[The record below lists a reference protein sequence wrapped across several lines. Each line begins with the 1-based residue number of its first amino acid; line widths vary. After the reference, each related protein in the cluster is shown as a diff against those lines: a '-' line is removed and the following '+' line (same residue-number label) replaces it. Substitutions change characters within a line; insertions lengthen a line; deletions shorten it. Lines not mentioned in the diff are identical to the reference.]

1 MMNFV
6 LDTHTHSIAS
16 GHAYSTIQEMAKAA
30 SEKGLELLGISE
42 HAPAMEGTCKE
53 IYFRNLKVIP
63 DTMYGVEM
71 LFGIEANIM
80 DYEGNTDV
88 STRTFECLDY
98 GIASLHINCIKP
110 GTIEENTNAY
120 LHAMENPYINIIG
133 HPDDSRFEIDYEK
146 LVEKAKETNTLLEIN
161 NTSLS
166 PETLRRNSKNNYYEM
181 LTLCAKNQVPV
192 ILGSDA
198 HISYDVG
205 NFQYALTLLEEIDF
219 PEKLIANLS
228 VERYKTLLSRKTRP

>member
-1 MMNFV
+1 MMNLV

-16 GHAYSTIQEMAKAA
+16 GHAYSTIQEMAQAA

-42 HAPAMEGTCKE
+42 HAPAMEGTCNE
-53 IYFRNLKVIP
+53 IYFRNLQVIP
-63 DTMYGVEM
+63 DKICGVEM
-71 LFGIEANIM
+71 LFGIEANIV

-110 GTIEENTNAY
+110 GTRQENTNAY
-120 LHAMENPYINIIG
+120 LRVMENPYINIIG
-133 HPDDSRFEIDYEK
+133 HPDDSRFEIDYQQ
-146 LVEKAKETNTLLEIN
+146 LVEKAKETNTLLEVN

-166 PETLRRNSKNNYYEM
+166 PDTLRRNCKNNYYEM
-181 LTLCAKNQVPV
+181 LALCTKLKVPIIV
-192 ILGSDA
+192 NSDA
-198 HISYDVG
+198 HISFDVG
-205 NFQYALTLLEEIDF
+205 NFQYALALLEDIDF

-228 VERYKTLLSRKTRP
+228 VERYKSLLSRKPRP

>member
-1 MMNFV
+1 MKLV

-16 GHAYSTIQEMAKAA
+16 GHAYSTIQEMAHAA

-42 HAPAMEGTCKE
+42 HAPAMEGSCNE

-63 DTMYGVEM
+63 DKLCGIEM
-71 LFGIEANIM
+71 LFGIEANIV
-80 DYEGNTDV
+80 DYEGNMDV

-98 GIASLHINCIKP
+98 AIASLHTNCIKP

-120 LHAMENPYINIIG
+120 VRAMENPYINIIG
-133 HPDDSRFEIDYEK
+133 HPDDSRFEIDYQQ
-146 LVEKAKETNTLLEIN
+146 LVKKAKETNTLLEIN

-166 PETLRRNSKNNYYEM
+166 PDTLRRNSKSNSYEM
-181 LTLCAKNQVPV
+181 LALCAQNQVPIIV
-192 ILGSDA
+192 SSDA

-205 NFQYALTLLEEIDF
+205 NFEYALTLLEEIDF

-228 VERYKTLLSRKTRP
+228 VERYKLLLSRKPRP

>member
-1 MMNFV
+1 MKLV

-16 GHAYSTIQEMAKAA
+16 GHAYSTIQEMAQAA
-30 SEKGLELLGISE
+30 SEKGLKLLGISE
-42 HAPAMEGTCKE
+42 HAPAMEGTCND

-63 DTMYGVEM
+63 DKMYGIEM

-80 DYEGNTDV
+80 DYEGNMDV

-98 GIASLHINCIKP
+98 GIASLHVNCMKP
-110 GTIEENTNAY
+110 GTIEENTSAY

-133 HPDDSRFEIDYEK
+133 HPDDSRFEIDYQQ

-166 PETLRRNSKNNYYEM
+166 PDTLRCNSKRNYYEM
-181 LTLCAKNQVPV
+181 LALCAKYEAPV
-192 ILGSDA
+192 IVNSDA

-205 NFQYALTLLEEIDF
+205 NFQYALALIEEIDF

-228 VERYKTLLSRKTRP
+228 VERYKSLLSKKPRP

>member
-1 MMNFV
+1 MKLV

-16 GHAYSTIQEMAKAA
+16 GHAYSTIQEMAHAA
-30 SEKGLELLGISE
+30 SEKELELLGISE
-42 HAPAMEGTCKE
+42 HAPAMEGTCNDM
-53 IYFRNLKVIP
+53 YFRNVKSIP

-110 GTIEENTNAY
+110 GSIEENTNAY
-120 LHAMENPYINIIG
+120 LRAMENPYINIIG
-133 HPDDSRFEIDYEK
+133 HPDDSRFEIDYQQ
-146 LVEKAKETNTLLEIN
+146 LVEKAKETSTLLEIN

-166 PETLRRNSKNNYYEM
+166 PNTLRRNSKAIIM
-181 LTLCAKNQVPV
+181 KCWHLCAQMKFPSLSTAML
-192 ILGSDA
+192 IF
-198 HISYDVG
+198 HYDVG
-205 NFQYALTLLEEIDF
+205 NFTIC
-219 PEKLIANLS
+219 NSS
-228 VERYKTLLSRKTRP
+228 VRRN

>member
-1 MMNFV
+1 MNFV

>member
-1 MMNFV
+1 MKLV

-16 GHAYSTIQEMAKAA
+16 GHAYSTIQEMAQTAK
-30 SEKGLELLGISE
+30 EKGLELLGISE
-42 HAPAMEGTCKE
+42 HAPTMEGTCNE

-63 DTMYGVEM
+63 DKMYGVEM
-71 LFGIEANIM
+71 LFGIEANII

-98 GIASLHINCIKP
+98 GIASLHLNCIKP
-110 GTIEENTNAY
+110 GTVEENTNAY
-120 LHAMENPYINIIG
+120 VRAMENPYINIIG
-133 HPDDSRFEIDYEK
+133 HPDDSRFEIDYEQ

-166 PETLRRNSKNNYYEM
+166 PVTLRRNSRNNYYEM
-181 LTLCAKNQVPV
+181 LALCAKKQVPV
-192 ILGSDA
+192 IVNSDA

-205 NFQYALTLLEEIDF
+205 NFQYALTLIEEVDF

-228 VERYKTLLSRKTRP
+228 VERYKSLLSRKPRP

>member
-6 LDTHTHSIAS
+6 LDTHTHTVAS

-42 HAPAMEGTCKE
+42 HAPTMEGTCKE

-146 LVEKAKETNTLLEIN
+146 LVDKAKETNTLLEIN

-181 LTLCAKNQVPV
+181 LTLCVKNQVPV
-192 ILGSDA
+192 IVNSDA

-205 NFQYALTLLEEIDF
+205 NFQYAKSLLEEMDF

-228 VERYKTLLSRKTRP
+228 VERYKSLLSRKIRP